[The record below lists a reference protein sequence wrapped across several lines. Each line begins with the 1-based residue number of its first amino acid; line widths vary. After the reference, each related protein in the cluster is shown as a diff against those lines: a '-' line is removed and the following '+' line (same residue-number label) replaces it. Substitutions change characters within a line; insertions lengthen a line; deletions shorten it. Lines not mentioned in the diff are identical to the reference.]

1 MYYTKIIVIFAY
13 SIIQSNNLKRFI
25 MKYKDKLS
33 GYIKANRA
41 ASREIEQENRGCGFK
56 SITKIHKSPKN
67 YTRKV
72 KHKNREIS

>member
-1 MYYTKIIVIFAY
+1 
-13 SIIQSNNLKRFI
+13 

-56 SITKIHKSPKN
+56 SITKIHKSSKN

-72 KHKNREIS
+72 KHKNREIL